1 MSLVSLKS
9 VGKIYGQGSGAEVVA
24 LHGVD
29 LTFAKGEYVAVM
41 GPSGSGK
48 STLLATMGA
57 MSAPTTGRV
66 LIDGID
72 VYALRPDRQADLRRE
87 YLGFVFQQLELIP
100 YLTAFEN
107 VMLPL
112 AISPKSGMEDLA
124 IAALQRVGLD
134 KAKAGRLPSELSG
147 GEQGRVAI
155 ARAVVNDPPAILAD
169 EPVGSLD
176 RETGDQILDLLRSL
190 ADRGHTVIMVT
201 HNPESTQEVDRI
213 VRLLDG
219 RLDGIETP
227 ELESA
232 QTRER

>member
-1 MSLVSLKS
+1 MYPHDVFVLDLYFFFFKQKTAYEIRLSLVGSEMCIRDRSLVSLKS
-9 VGKIYGQGSGAEVVA
+9 VGKIYGQGSGAEVVP
-24 LHGVD
+24 LHAVD

-41 GPSGSGK
+41 GPSGSGRR
-48 STLLATMGA
+48 TLLATMGA

-112 AISPKSGMEDLA
+112 AISPESGMEDLA

-134 KAKAGRLPSELSG
+134 KTKAGRLPSELSG

-155 ARAVVNDPPAILAD
+155 ARAVVNDP
-169 EPVGSLD
+169 
-176 RETGDQILDLLRSL
+176 
-190 ADRGHTVIMVT
+190 
-201 HNPESTQEVDRI
+201 ST
-213 VRLLDG
+213 
-219 RLDGIETP
+219 T
-227 ELESA
+227 
-232 QTRER
+232 